1 MVESTVTAGQPASEA
16 QGTRQYVW
24 QLPVRIVHWAI
35 VLSIVVL
42 SFTGYYI
49 HNPFIKASPSSASF
63 LMGQMRFAHMIAAF
77 VFSIAVL
84 VRIYWAFSGN
94 RYAHWKALIPHRRDQ
109 FQNLAQAL
117 GYYLFLRRKPPEEG
131 GHNQLA
137 ALAYMLLYLFF
148 IFQIITGFALFAW
161 LTGLQPWTTMFSWAY
176 RLLPV
181 QELRLIHF
189 LLMFVFFM
197 FTIWHLYASILVDA
211 TGRAGIV
218 SSIFTGFKWLRR
230 RHHDDTEGQRAG

>member
-35 VLSIVVL
+35 VLSI
-42 SFTGYYI
+42 
-49 HNPFIKASPSSASF
+49 
-63 LMGQMRFAHMIAAF
+63 F

-94 RYAHWKALIPHRRDQ
+94 RYAHWKALIPHQRDQ
-109 FQNLAQAL
+109 FQNLAHAL
-117 GYYLFLRRKPPEEG
+117 GYYLFIRRKPPEEG

-148 IFQIITGFALFAW
+148 IFQIITGFALFAL
-161 LTGLQPWTTMFSWAY
+161 LTA
-176 RLLPV
+176 
-181 QELRLIHF
+181 
-189 LLMFVFFM
+189 
-197 FTIWHLYASILVDA
+197 
-211 TGRAGIV
+211 
-218 SSIFTGFKWLRR
+218 
-230 RHHDDTEGQRAG
+230 